1 MCRQFIIAGKLSS
14 LRDLLKI
21 TYNEDIRLGL
31 VERIREYEKD
41 LEEEIEKEI
50 KRKYKDA
57 MLTQYVPVISF
68 ENGEKVINEM
78 KWGIVFDKEKKTPL
92 IFNSRDDTI
101 KTRPFWLNLFDKNRI
116 LVPMTG
122 FYEWRDTGEK
132 KKRKTEITLKSK
144 NMFMVPGLYRE
155 NIKGEKEFTIITTS
169 PNEFIKNIHN
179 RMPVIFTDKNVYS
192 YFTDSAEENH
202 EKLKPLNE
210 EMEAEEVE

>member
-57 MLTQYVPVISF
+57 ILTHYVPVISF
-68 ENGEKVINEM
+68 EDGEKVINEM

-101 KTRPFWLNLFDKNRI
+101 KAKPFWRKLFDKNRI

-122 FYEWRDTGEK
+122 FYEWKDTGEK
-132 KKRKTEITLKSK
+132 KKRKTEITLLNKK
-144 NMFMVPGLYRE
+144 MFMVPGLYWKNKSGE
-155 NIKGEKEFTIITTS
+155 NEFTIITTS
-169 PNEFIKNIHN
+169 PNKFMKNIHS
-179 RMPVIFTDKNVYS
+179 RMPVILSDKNVFS

-202 EKLKPLNE
+202 EKLKPSNA
-210 EMEAEEVE
+210 EMEAEEVD